1 MLEKM
6 RRKDRAM
13 DLAATKELLESAE
26 YGTLATAG
34 KDNMPYLVPMS
45 FVYIEDS
52 IYFHC
57 AVEGRKIKNIKENAK
72 ACFNVAA
79 QVELL
84 PAAFATKYK
93 SAVVSGDIFE
103 VEDEEEKTRAL
114 EAFVQKYS
122 ADFYAS
128 GMVYIEKAIAKTR
141 VFKLAITELSGK
153 ARL

>member
-13 DLAATKELLESAE
+13 DLAATKELLQSAE

-34 KDNMPYLVPMS
+34 QDNMPYLVPMS

-57 AVEGRKIKNIKENAK
+57 AVEGRKINNMKENAK
-72 ACFNVAA
+72 ACFNVVE

-84 PAAFATKYK
+84 PAAFSTKYK
-93 SAVVSGDIFE
+93 SAVVSGEIAE
-103 VEDEEEKTRAL
+103 VVEANEKAKAL
-114 EAFVQKYS
+114 ELFVQKYS
-122 ADFYAS
+122 PDFHES
-128 GMVYIEKAIAKTR
+128 GMKYIEKAIANTR
-141 VFKLAITELSGK
+141 VFKLLVIEITGK
-153 ARL
+153 ARQ